1 MDEINKFLLAGDKVM
16 PEMHL
21 RQASHTANILGFTYC
36 ACGPFTKS
44 KERIQKFRKTQDSR
58 YNYWNEADKA
68 SFSMIL
74 LMGTLKT

>member
-1 MDEINKFLLAGDKVM
+1 
-16 PEMHL
+16 MHL
-21 RQASHTANILGFTYC
+21 RQPSHTANIPGFTYC

-44 KERIQKFRKTQDSR
+44 KERIEKFRKTQDSR
-58 YNYWNEADKA
+58 YNYWNEVDKA